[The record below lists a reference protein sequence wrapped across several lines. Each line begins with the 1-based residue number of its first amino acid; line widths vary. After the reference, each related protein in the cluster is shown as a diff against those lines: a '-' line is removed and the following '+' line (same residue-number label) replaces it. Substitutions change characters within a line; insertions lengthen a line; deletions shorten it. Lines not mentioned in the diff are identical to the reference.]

1 MWFDTKM
8 QIIKKMKVEIR
19 QSINLLQKIFLISP
33 KFIHEI
39 DTDLFVNFLY
49 NLECLLL
56 KRFEGHWYPNQPERG
71 SGFRSIKV
79 DRYQIDPI
87 IKTAAKK
94 TNSEIILNYLPKE
107 LTIWI
112 DPRQVYFRSNESGD
126 VIPHFKSERNSSS
139 IRTLWPTSNIL
150 QFFIGAFNSRETQKN
165 KGVL

>member
-1 MWFDTKM
+1 
-8 QIIKKMKVEIR
+8 MKLEVR

-39 DTDLFVNFLY
+39 DTELFVKFLY
-49 NLECLLL
+49 NLECILL
-56 KRFEGHWYPNQPERG
+56 KRFERHWYPNQPERG
-71 SGFRSIKV
+71 SGYRSIRV

-87 IKTAAKK
+87 LKTAAKK
-94 TNSEIILNYLPKE
+94 TNSEVILNYLPKE

-112 DPRQVYFRSNESGD
+112 DPRQVNFRSKESGD

-150 QFFIGAFNSRETQKN
+150 QYFIGAFNSREIQKT
-165 KGVL
+165 KDCCDI